1 MARVVTMV
9 LAGALLAACA
19 NTVPHPEVQRA
30 KRDYQAALDDPLIDR
45 KDSLQLLEAEKDI
58 QRAEAANRE
67 KDELGVTHYVYLAD
81 MRIRI
86 ARLTA
91 ETKAA
96 NARAAELAR
105 ERPSLRLEAR
115 TAEADVAT
123 ARALAAEE
131 TARTATQRAQ
141 RAERELEELET
152 RQTERGH
159 ALTLGGV
166 HFDFNKTALKP
177 EATRKLSMLAGFL
190 IANPDRAVLVEGYA
204 DVVGSDPANAIVSRG
219 RADSVKRYLVAN
231 GVAADRIAVAAH
243 GASDP
248 LQSNESTEG
257 RDLNRRAQI
266 TILPPGVSAAD
277 VAAE

>member
-1 MARVVTMV
+1 MARIVSV
-9 LAGALLAACA
+9 ALVAAFLVACA
-19 NTVPHPEVQRA
+19 STKPHPEVLRVKQ
-30 KRDYQAALDDPLIDR
+30 DYQAALDDPQIDR

-58 QRAEAANRE
+58 AHAEAANRD

-96 NARAAELAR
+96 NAKAAALAQ

-123 ARALAAEE
+123 ERAAAAEA
-131 TARTATQRAQ
+131 TAVSATR
-141 RAERELEELET
+141 RAEEAERQLNDMEA
-152 RQTERGH
+152 RQTERGY
-159 ALTLGGV
+159 ALALGGV

-190 IANPDRAVLVEGYA
+190 IANPDRDVLVEGFA
-204 DVVGSDPANAIVSRG
+204 DEVGSDPANEIVSRG

-231 GVAADRIAVAAH
+231 GVGADRIAVKAYGAA
-243 GASDP
+243 DP
-248 LQSNESTEG
+248 LQSNESVEG

-266 TILPPGVSAAD
+266 TILPPGASAAD
-277 VAAE
+277 AAQ

>member
-1 MARVVTMV
+1 MARIVSV
-9 LAGALLAACA
+9 ALVAAFLVACA
-19 NTVPHPEVQRA
+19 STKPHPEVLRV
-30 KRDYQAALDDPLIDR
+30 KREYQAALDDPQIDR

-58 QRAEAANRE
+58 AHAEAANRD

-96 NARAAELAR
+96 NAQAAALAK

-123 ARALAAEE
+123 ERAAAAEA
-131 TARTATQRAQ
+131 TAVSATR
-141 RAERELEELET
+141 RAEEAERQLNDMEA
-152 RQTERGH
+152 RQTERGY
-159 ALTLGGV
+159 ALALGGV

-190 IANPDRAVLVEGYA
+190 IANPDRDVLVEGFA
-204 DVVGSDPANAIVSRG
+204 DEVGSDPANEIVSRG

-231 GVAADRIAVAAH
+231 GVGADRIAVKAYGAA
-243 GASDP
+243 DP
-248 LQSNESTEG
+248 LQSNESVEG

-266 TILPPGVSAAD
+266 TILPPGASAAD
-277 VAAE
+277 AAQ

>member
-1 MARVVTMV
+1 MARVACVF
-9 LAGALLAACA
+9 LAAVFLVACA
-19 NTVPHPEVQRA
+19 GTKPHPEVLRA
-30 KRDYQAALDDPLIDR
+30 KRDYQAALEDPLIDR

-58 QRAEAANRE
+58 ARAEAANRD
-67 KDELGVTHYVYLAD
+67 KDELGVTHFVYMAD

-91 ETKAA
+91 ETKSA
-96 NARAAELAR
+96 NAEASALAR

-123 ARALAAEE
+123 ERAIAAED
-131 TARTATQRAQ
+131 TARTATR
-141 RAERELEELET
+141 RAEDAERQLGEMEA
-152 RQTERGH
+152 RQTERGY

-190 IANPDRAVLVEGYA
+190 IANPDRSVLVEGYA
-204 DVVGSDPANAIVSRG
+204 DEVGSDPANAIVSRG

-231 GVAADRIAVAAH
+231 GVAADRIAVEAH
-243 GASDP
+243 GAADP
-248 LQSNESTEG
+248 LQSNESSEG
-257 RDLNRRAQI
+257 RDLNRRAQV
-266 TILPPGVSAAD
+266 TILPPGVSAGD
-277 VAAE
+277 G

>member
-1 MARVVTMV
+1 MARIVSV
-9 LAGALLAACA
+9 ALVAAFLVACA
-19 NTVPHPEVQRA
+19 STKPHPEVLRV
-30 KRDYQAALDDPLIDR
+30 KREYQAALDDPQIDR

-58 QRAEAANRE
+58 AHAEAANRD

-96 NARAAELAR
+96 NAKAAALAK

-123 ARALAAEE
+123 ERAAAAEA
-131 TARTATQRAQ
+131 TAVSATR
-141 RAERELEELET
+141 RAEEAERQLNDMEA
-152 RQTERGH
+152 RQTERGY
-159 ALTLGGV
+159 ALALGGV

-190 IANPDRAVLVEGYA
+190 IANPDRDVLVEGFA
-204 DVVGSDPANAIVSRG
+204 DEVGSDPANEIVSRG

-231 GVAADRIAVAAH
+231 GVGADRIAVKAYGAA
-243 GASDP
+243 DP
-248 LQSNESTEG
+248 LQSNESVEG

-266 TILPPGVSAAD
+266 TILPPGASAAD
-277 VAAE
+277 AAQ